1 MPRRKTSNIISDVMD
16 SAENLKKDIDA
27 VPNELRD
34 KIREIAVDMISEPK
48 KSRGRLPKK
57 RGRPKKK
64 NKRGRPRKT
73 KKKSKTETMT
83 SL

>member
-16 SAENLKKDIDA
+16 SAETLRKDIDA
-27 VPNELRD
+27 VPYEMRE

-48 KSRGRLPKK
+48 KGRGRPPKK

-64 NKRGRPRKT
+64 KKRGRPRKR
-73 KKKSKTETMT
+73 KKKPKTDTIA

>member
-1 MPRRKTSNIISDVMD
+1 MD
-16 SAENLKKDIDA
+16 SAETLRKDIDA
-27 VPNELRD
+27 VPYEMRD

-48 KSRGRLPKK
+48 KGRGRPRKK

-64 NKRGRPRKT
+64 RGKQRKR
-73 KKKSKTETMT
+73 KKKPKAETIA

>member
-16 SAENLKKDIDA
+16 SAETLRKDIDT
-27 VPNELRD
+27 VPYEMRD

-48 KSRGRLPKK
+48 KGRGRPRKK

-64 NKRGRPRKT
+64 RGKPRKR
-73 KKKSKTETMT
+73 KKKPKAETIA

>member
-16 SAENLKKDIDA
+16 SAETLRKDIDA
-27 VPNELRD
+27 VPYEMRD

-48 KSRGRLPKK
+48 KGRGRPPKK

-64 NKRGRPRKT
+64 RVRPRKR
-73 KKKSKTETMT
+73 KKKQKAEAMT

>member
-16 SAENLKKDIDA
+16 SAETLRKDIDA
-27 VPNELRD
+27 VPYEMRD

-48 KSRGRLPKK
+48 KGRGRPPKK

-64 NKRGRPRKT
+64 RGRPRKR
-73 KKKSKTETMT
+73 KKKSKTETIA

>member
-16 SAENLKKDIDA
+16 SAETLRKDIDA
-27 VPNELRD
+27 VPYEMRD

-48 KSRGRLPKK
+48 KSRGRPPKR

-64 NKRGRPRKT
+64 KKRGRPRKR
-73 KKKSKTETMT
+73 KKKSKTVTIP

>member
-1 MPRRKTSNIISDVMD
+1 MIIDGVILVIFVIIWVVLHFKAHSTINTRHEM
-16 SAENLKKDIDA
+16 
-27 VPNELRD
+27 RD

-48 KSRGRLPKK
+48 KGRGRPRKK

-64 NKRGRPRKT
+64 RGKPRKR
-73 KKKSKTETMT
+73 KKKPKAETIA

>member
-1 MPRRKTSNIISDVMD
+1 MD
-16 SAENLKKDIDA
+16 SAETLRKDIDA
-27 VPNELRD
+27 VPYEMRD

-48 KSRGRLPKK
+48 KGRGRPPKK

-64 NKRGRPRKT
+64 RVRPRKR
-73 KKKSKTETMT
+73 KKKQKAEAMT

>member
-1 MPRRKTSNIISDVMD
+1 MD
-16 SAENLKKDIDA
+16 SAEKLRKDIDA
-27 VPNELRD
+27 VPYEMRD

-48 KSRGRLPKK
+48 KRRGRPPKK

-64 NKRGRPRKT
+64 KERTRKR
-73 KKKSKTETMT
+73 KKKPKAETIT

>member
-1 MPRRKTSNIISDVMD
+1 MD
-16 SAENLKKDIDA
+16 SAETLRKDIDA
-27 VPNELRD
+27 VPYEIRD

-48 KSRGRLPKK
+48 KGRGRPPKK

-64 NKRGRPRKT
+64 KKRGRPRKR
-73 KKKSKTETMT
+73 KKKSKTVTIT